1 VEGSF
6 LRKETSVFWAKKG
19 FCNTYPIILYDTALF
34 FSRRNQNGTTIAF
47 ILPGGFRL
55 NAAYGESLSGRFC
68 EKKEALSTPPAG
80 QKIHFQ
86 GNQLENL

>member
-47 ILPGGFRL
+47 ILPCGCRL
-55 NAAYGESLSGRFC
+55 NAAYGESLPGRFFV
-68 EKKEALSTPPAG
+68 KKRGPFHATCGPKDPFSGKSA
-80 QKIHFQ
+80 
-86 GNQLENL
+86 